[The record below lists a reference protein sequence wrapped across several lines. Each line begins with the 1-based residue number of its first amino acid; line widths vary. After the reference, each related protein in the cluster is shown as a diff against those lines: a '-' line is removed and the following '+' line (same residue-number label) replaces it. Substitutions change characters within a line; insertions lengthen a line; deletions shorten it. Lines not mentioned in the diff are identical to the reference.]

1 MSNDP
6 GPAPAPARL
15 IDIHSH
21 LDGFSDAE
29 VGDILARA
37 EAVGVRTIVT
47 AGTTLDASKRAV
59 RLAETHGSL
68 FAAVGIHPSD
78 LTGPV
83 NDETERALVALAAS
97 ERVVAISEIGLDFQ
111 ERSPDRAVQYQAF
124 RSQIGIARELGL
136 PIVFHSRE
144 APQDTLRV
152 LREERGF
159 EVGGAMHYFQ
169 ENSDVARDAIDLGF
183 HISLARQLLR
193 LPKLQAVAKELPME
207 WVVLETDAYPQPFKK
222 QADRR
227 TEPRHVAEVAAE
239 LARLKDVSVEQI
251 AEQTTAN
258 ALALFGPL
266 GPALAWPKGHQSRTG
281 PKAPEK

>member
-1 MSNDP
+1 MSNVP
-6 GPAPAPARL
+6 SPAPSPARL

-21 LDGFSDAE
+21 LDDFSDPE
-29 VGDILARA
+29 VGDILVRA
-37 EAVGVRTIVT
+37 SAAGVRAVIT
-47 AGTTLDASKRAV
+47 AGTTLDSSKRAV
-59 RLAETHGSL
+59 RLAETHESL

-83 NDETERALVALAAS
+83 DDDTERALVKLAAS

-111 ERSPDRAVQYQAF
+111 ERSPDRALQYQAF
-124 RSQIGIARELGL
+124 RRQIGIARELSL

-144 APQDTLRV
+144 APSDTLRV

-169 ENSDVARDAIDLGF
+169 EDSDIAREAIDLGF

-193 LPKLQAVAKELPME
+193 LPKLQAVAADLPMK

-239 LARLKDVSVEQI
+239 LARLKDVALEQV

-258 ALALFGPL
+258 ALAMFGAR
-266 GPALAWPKGHQSRTG
+266 GAALA
-281 PKAPEK
+281 

>member
-1 MSNDP
+1 MSNVP
-6 GPAPAPARL
+6 GQAPSPAGL

-37 EAVGVRTIVT
+37 SAVGVRSVVT

-59 RLAETHGSL
+59 RLAETHQSL

-78 LTGPV
+78 LTG
-83 NDETERALVALAAS
+83 NIDDETERALVTLATS
-97 ERVVAISEIGLDFQ
+97 GRVVAISEIGLDFQ
-111 ERSPDRAVQYQAF
+111 EHSPDRAVQYQAF
-124 RSQIGIARELGL
+124 RRQIGIARELGL

-144 APQDTLRV
+144 APGDTLRV

-169 ENSDVARDAIDLGF
+169 EDSDIAREAIDLGF
-183 HISLARQLLR
+183 HISLARQLLL
-193 LPKLQAVAKELPME
+193 LPKLQAVAADLPME

-222 QADRR
+222 QVARR
-227 TEPRHVAEVAAE
+227 TEPRHAAEVAAE
-239 LARLKDVSVEQI
+239 LARIKGMPVEQV

-258 ALALFGPL
+258 ALAMFGGL
-266 GPALAWPKGHQSRTG
+266 GPALA
-281 PKAPEK
+281 

>member
-1 MSNDP
+1 MTNDSRQVLS
-6 GPAPAPARL
+6 PARL

-21 LDGFSDAE
+21 LDGFTDAE
-29 VGDILARA
+29 VADILARA
-37 EAVGVRTIVT
+37 TAVGVRTVVT
-47 AGTTLDASKRAV
+47 AGTTLDSSKRAV

-83 NDETERALVALAAS
+83 DDDTERALVTLAAS
-97 ERVVAISEIGLDFQ
+97 ECVVAISEIGLDFQ

-124 RSQIGIARELGL
+124 RRQIGIARELSL

-144 APQDTLRV
+144 APADTLRV

-169 ENSDVARDAIDLGF
+169 ENSDIAREAIDLGF

-193 LPKLQAVAKELPME
+193 LPKLQAVAKDLPME
-207 WVVLETDAYPQPFKK
+207 WAVLETDAYPQPFKK

-227 TEPRHVAEVAAE
+227 TEPRHIAEVAAE
-239 LARLKDVSVEQI
+239 LARLKDIAPENI

-258 ALALFGPL
+258 ALALFGAR
-266 GPALAWPKGHQSRTG
+266 GAAL
-281 PKAPEK
+281 E